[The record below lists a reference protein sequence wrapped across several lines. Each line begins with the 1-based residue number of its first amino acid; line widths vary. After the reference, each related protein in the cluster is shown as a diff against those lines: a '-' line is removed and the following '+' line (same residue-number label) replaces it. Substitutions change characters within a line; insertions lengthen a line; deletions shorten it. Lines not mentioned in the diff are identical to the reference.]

1 MDMCV
6 AQRRVCHRYE
16 FMEAPKR
23 ISMMVRRGVDS
34 ESERTREYI
43 AGW

>member
-1 MDMCV
+1 
-6 AQRRVCHRYE
+6 
-16 FMEAPKR
+16 MEAPKR

-43 AGW
+43 AGWKADT